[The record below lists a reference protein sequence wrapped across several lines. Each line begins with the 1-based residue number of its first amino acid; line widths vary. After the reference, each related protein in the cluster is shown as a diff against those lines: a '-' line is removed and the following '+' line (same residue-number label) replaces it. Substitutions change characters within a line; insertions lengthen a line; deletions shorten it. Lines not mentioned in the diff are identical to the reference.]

1 MKKIITKSDISIKD
15 AMKTLSKAGRKCL
28 VIVDQNNKLEGT
40 LSDGD
45 LRKAI
50 LSGCKVSQSI
60 NKIFNRNSTSLI
72 ENEYDIK
79 KVKTIFTANKFDLI
93 PIIDKN
99 RKLKDILFWEKLFN
113 NRNNHLQS
121 KLNIPV
127 VIMAGGRGTRME
139 PFTKVLPKPL
149 IPIHGEPVIEHII
162 ERFTVHGIKSFILS
176 INYKSRIMKA
186 YFEELKPNYSYRFI
200 DESKPLGT
208 VGAIKCLQGDINT
221 PFFVTN
227 CDIILD
233 IDYADFYNFHLK
245 NNYDLTLVAS
255 MKNYSIPYGTC
266 ELDNEG
272 KLDIINEKPELDFLI
287 NAGLYI
293 ISPEILE
300 YIPDDK
306 LYNITDLIID
316 SKKHGK
322 NIGVYPVDDESWI
335 DIGHWSEYKK
345 AVERL

>member
-99 RKLKDILFWEKLFN
+99 RKIKDILFWEKLFN

-127 VIMAGGRGTRME
+127 VIMAGE
-139 PFTKVLPKPL
+139 PNGA
-149 IPIHGEPVIEHII
+149 I
-162 ERFTVHGIKSFILS
+162 
-176 INYKSRIMKA
+176 YKSASKA
-186 YFEELKPNYSYRFI
+186 
-200 DESKPLGT
+200 
-208 VGAIKCLQGDINT
+208 INS
-221 PFFVTN
+221 N
-227 CDIILD
+227 
-233 IDYADFYNFHLK
+233 
-245 NNYDLTLVAS
+245 
-255 MKNYSIPYGTC
+255 
-266 ELDNEG
+266 
-272 KLDIINEKPELDFLI
+272 
-287 NAGLYI
+287 
-293 ISPEILE
+293 
-300 YIPDDK
+300 
-306 LYNITDLIID
+306 
-316 SKKHGK
+316 
-322 NIGVYPVDDESWI
+322 SWRT
-335 DIGHWSEYKK
+335 GN
-345 AVERL
+345 